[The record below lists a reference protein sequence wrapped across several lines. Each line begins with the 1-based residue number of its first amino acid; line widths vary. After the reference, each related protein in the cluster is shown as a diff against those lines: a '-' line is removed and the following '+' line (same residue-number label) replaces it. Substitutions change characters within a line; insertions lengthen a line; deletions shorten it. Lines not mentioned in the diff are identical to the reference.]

1 MKLIAL
7 YRQDG
12 RIIALSRVPQRTG
25 GDAGIPMLRSG
36 VAPGDGERVAIVDLE
51 PSWEHQP
58 LTAIH
63 ERFTIVDD
71 GERTRLRE
79 RGERAI

>member
-36 VAPGDGERVAIVDLE
+36 VAPGDGERVASSTSNRPGSI
-51 PSWEHQP
+51 S
-58 LTAIH
+58 
-63 ERFTIVDD
+63 R
-71 GERTRLRE
+71 
-79 RGERAI
+79 